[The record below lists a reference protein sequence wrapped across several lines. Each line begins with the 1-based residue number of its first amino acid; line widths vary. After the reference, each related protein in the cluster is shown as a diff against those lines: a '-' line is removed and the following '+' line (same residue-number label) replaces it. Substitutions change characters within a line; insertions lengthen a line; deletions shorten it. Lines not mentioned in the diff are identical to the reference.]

1 MTLPAE
7 LLRSLTGIKGFDK
20 ETFEAVHQS
29 AEQLTSIR
37 LNKAKS
43 NPQSAIRNSKFKTVP
58 WCTEG
63 YYLPERPYFTHD
75 PLLHAG
81 VYYVQEASSMFLS
94 FVMRYIKDSLP
105 RNMRVLDLCAAPGG
119 KSTLLLNE
127 IGEDGLLLSNEVIK
141 SRANILEE
149 NITKWGLPNVVI
161 TNNDPKHFSSIPA
174 FFDVMVI
181 DAPCSGSGLFR
192 RDPDAIKEWSLPNVE
207 LCSQRQQRIIA
218 DAWDCLKQDGF
229 LIYSTC
235 SYSKEEDEAILDW
248 LCEEFIVD
256 SIQLTVNNDWGIVET
271 VSEKH
276 GAYGYRFYPDK
287 LKGEGLFMACLR
299 KKDGGASNHP
309 KIKKPSLHRTSKAED
324 AILKTWISDEDAKL
338 ITLHHNKT
346 IFAFPKQHEE
356 ALHVLSAHLFIR
368 KAGIELGEAGVKE
381 FIPHHSLAVSTIVNR
396 QLPSIELNLEQA
408 IQYLKKEELKLQTDQ
423 KGWCLVRYGN
433 ACMGWIKILP
443 NRINNYYPKEWRV
456 LK

>member
-1 MTLPAE
+1 MSLPAE
-7 LLRSLTGIKGFDK
+7 LLRSLTAVKGFGK
-20 ETFEAVHQS
+20 ETFEAVHGS
-29 AEQLTSIR
+29 AAQVTSIR
-37 LNKAKS
+37 YNKAKS
-43 NPQSAIRNSKFKTVP
+43 NSPFFILHSPLEQVA

-94 FVMRYIKDSLP
+94 FVMQHIKDHLP
-105 RNMRVLDLCAAPGG
+105 ADMRVLDLCAAPGG

-127 IGEDGLLLSNEVIK
+127 IGEDGLLVSNEVIK
-141 SRANILEE
+141 SRASILEE
-149 NITKWGLPNVVI
+149 NITKWGLPNVVV
-161 TNNDPKHFSSIPA
+161 TNNDPKHFTSLTG

-192 RDPDAIKEWSLPNVE
+192 RDPDAIKEWSLQNVE
-207 LCSQRQQRIIA
+207 LCSQRQQRIMA

-248 LCEEFIVD
+248 LCGEFAVD
-256 SIQLTVNNDWGIVET
+256 SIQLTVNSEWGIVET
-271 VSEKH
+271 ISEKH

-299 KKDGGASNHP
+299 KKDGDASNHQ
-309 KIKKPSLHRTSKAED
+309 KVKKPSLHRTSKAENEV
-324 AILKTWISDEDAKL
+324 LRSWISNEDDKL
-338 ITLHHNKT
+338 VTLHHNER
-346 IFAFPKQHEE
+346 IFAFPRQHEE
-356 ALHVLSAHLFIR
+356 ALHVLSANLFIR
-368 KAGIELGEAGVKE
+368 KAGVELGEAGNKE
-381 FIPHHSLAVSTIVNR
+381 FIPHHALALSTIIHPG
-396 QLPSIELNLEQA
+396 LPSIELNLEQA
-408 IQYLKKEELKLQTDQ
+408 IQYLKKEELKVETDK

-433 ACMGWIKILP
+433 ACIGWIKILP